1 MPRVARR
8 AANLRAS
15 GLAAAKRLRLGR
27 AEEAPKPVPFLL
39 RRLHEPVTS
48 DLPPAPWRHV
58 RGLKGVM
65 PQVVGDEGDEG
76 DEEADEDED
85 EIEVED

>member
-1 MPRVARR
+1 MPRVASR

-27 AEEAPKPVPFLL
+27 AEEAPVKPPVPFLL

-65 PQVVGDEGDEG
+65 KVMMMMMMNERMKMKR
-76 DEEADEDED
+76 
-85 EIEVED
+85 

>member
-8 AANLRAS
+8 AANL
-15 GLAAAKRLRLGR
+15 AAKRLRLGR

-58 RGLKGVM
+58 RGLKGGM
-65 PQVVGDEGDEG
+65 PQVLGDEGDE
-76 DEEADEDED
+76 DEEMKR
-85 EIEVED
+85 